1 MKKIRYKIVFNRR
14 GILKRDGTALLQI
27 EAYLEGKRC
36 YFSTGIYVKPSQWDA
51 KRCMIKRHPNS
62 SGLNM
67 MVWNEINRMEALEID
82 LWRRGD
88 AVTLETLSDL
98 IRDNGNGQVRQD
110 GLKEAKSQHLT
121 ELLRKHI
128 GSACIRES
136 TRKNKLSTVNLLD
149 EFYPDISIAQFDEP
163 TINRFRNWMAVRG
176 LCVNTI
182 SKHLIHLRTEINA
195 AIKEG
200 EILPQ
205 ENPFLRIKIRHEA
218 YKSSFITVHEL
229 HLLESYRE
237 KARITDISANE
248 RHCLDSFLFCC
259 YSGLRYSDFTN
270 LTHDNFIKNGQECW
284 IDFKSVKT
292 GVRTRIPINLLFD
305 GKALSIL
312 DTYAAHPDEFFRLPP
327 NSSVDHILER
337 IAHKAGLHKHISFH
351 SARHTNATLLLYK
364 GVSVTT
370 VQKLL
375 GHKNIRTTMRYC
387 EVMDETILKDLK
399 ESR

>member
-1 MKKIRYKIVFNRR
+1 MFLSEVIFIKKHKKKYCFTTIMKKIRYKIVFNRR

-128 GSACIRES
+128 GSACIREN

-163 TINRFRNWMAVRG
+163 TINRFRNWMAGRG

-218 YKSSFITVHEL
+218 YKSSFITFPNKRVSEL
-229 HLLESYRE
+229 LCH
-237 KARITDISANE
+237 I
-248 RHCLDSFLFCC
+248 FCIFYLSTIVLYC
-259 YSGLRYSDFTN
+259 
-270 LTHDNFIKNGQECW
+270 KN
-284 IDFKSVKT
+284 S
-292 GVRTRIPINLLFD
+292 LLF
-305 GKALSIL
+305 
-312 DTYAAHPDEFFRLPP
+312 R
-327 NSSVDHILER
+327 
-337 IAHKAGLHKHISFH
+337 
-351 SARHTNATLLLYK
+351 
-364 GVSVTT
+364 
-370 VQKLL
+370 
-375 GHKNIRTTMRYC
+375 
-387 EVMDETILKDLK
+387 
-399 ESR
+399 